1 MNRPILGV
9 TMGDGAGVGPEIIAR
24 AAAEPKVR
32 AMCRPVVIGAAET
45 MREALA
51 LIGSPLTLHAVQRLA
66 DCLWTDGTLEALD
79 LANLDMATLP
89 RGEVSAAAGRA
100 AYEYIERAVRL
111 ATSGEIEAIVT
122 APVNKEALAAAGVPH
137 SGHTEILAQLSD
149 TRDFAMLLMGKEL
162 KVIHVT
168 THVALRRVPDLV
180 TRERVLKTIRL
191 AQRTLEDLGQPQG
204 RIAVAGLN
212 PHAGE
217 DGLFGDEERHHIV
230 PAIEAARADG
240 LNITGPLPADT
251 LFSRARGGEFD
262 IVVAMYHD
270 QGHIPVKTLGFEYDE
285 ATKKWTGL
293 SGVNVTVG
301 LPFLR
306 VSVDHGTAFDR
317 AWKGVANHESM
328 VEALEIAT
336 TMVASAARPARNA
349 GGPPKK
355 GLAP

>member
-1 MNRPILGV
+1 MKRPVLGV
-9 TMGDGAGVGPEIIAR
+9 TMGDPAGVGPEIIAR
-24 AAAEPKVR
+24 AAAEPAVL
-32 AMCRPVVIGAAET
+32 AACRPVVIGAATT

-51 LIGSPLTLHAVQRLA
+51 LVGGAQAVHAVSRVA
-66 DCLWTDGTLEALD
+66 DCRWAEGTVEVLD
-79 LANLDMATLP
+79 LGNVDMATLP
-89 RGEVSAAAGRA
+89 RCEVSAAAGRA
-100 AYEYIERAVRL
+100 AYEYIERSVAL
-111 ATSGEIEAIVT
+111 AQAGEIDAIVT
-122 APVNKEALAAAGVPH
+122 APVNKEALAAAGVQH
-137 SGHTEILAQLSD
+137 SGHTEILAQLSN

-191 AQRTLEDLGQPQG
+191 AQRTLEGLGQPHG

-217 DGLFGDEERHHIV
+217 DGLFGDEEQQQIV
-230 PAIEAARADG
+230 PAIEAARAEG
-240 LNITGPLPADT
+240 LSVTGPLPADT

-285 ATKKWTGL
+285 TTKRWTGL

-328 VEALEIAT
+328 VEALDVVTRMIT
-336 TMVASAARPARNA
+336 STAAP
-349 GGPPKK
+349 
-355 GLAP
+355 